1 MDNRI
6 TNPYYSDGWVGGVAK
21 TYLPE
26 NHVLI
31 LKDDLWSVMDV
42 STGKYILKDFERIN
56 GVYNDQYIVRKRL
69 SPHEPSNFA
78 IEFYI
83 RFSGKRGAGSNQRSR
98 NTFIRQTR
106 LSYMRALSVLW
117 KYYEIFDLNRRLVY
131 LRILCRI
138 RLQNYSAREETISSL
153 RYTDRYKPRLSFR
166 NLSRCISLSKRP

>member
-1 MDNRI
+1 MIPPVYDEMDNRI

-83 RFSGKRGAGSNQRSR
+83 RFSGKRGAGSNQRFR
-98 NTFIRQTR
+98 NTSIRQTR
-106 LSYMRALSVLW
+106 LSYMRALSVLVAG
-117 KYYEIFDLNRRLVY
+117 EGLEPPTFGL
-131 LRILCRI
+131 
-138 RLQNYSAREETISSL
+138 
-153 RYTDRYKPRLSFR
+153 
-166 NLSRCISLSKRP
+166 